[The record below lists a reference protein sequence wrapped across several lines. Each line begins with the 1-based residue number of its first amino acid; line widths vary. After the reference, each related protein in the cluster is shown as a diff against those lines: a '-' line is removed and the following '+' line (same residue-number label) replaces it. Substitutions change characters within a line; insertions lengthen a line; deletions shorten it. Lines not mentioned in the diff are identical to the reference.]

1 MFGYSIYL
9 YIFVADNINIK
20 SNQKRKAMK
29 NTDLE
34 VREDK
39 TRKAIFLLILA
50 VMPVIMALISCATP
64 TKQTASKQ
72 EQFKECSKDQG
83 DAGCDSCYFA
93 IYGYH
98 INPYTGEKI
107 NL

>member
-1 MFGYSIYL
+1 
-9 YIFVADNINIK
+9 
-20 SNQKRKAMK
+20 MK

-34 VREDK
+34 VKQDK
-39 TRKAIFLLILA
+39 TRKAIFLLMLA
-50 VMPVIMALISCATP
+50 IIPVFMAVISCTMP

-93 IYGYH
+93 IYGHH
-98 INPYTGEKI
+98 IDPYTGERI